1 MNDPNSLSQSL
12 PLRVYKMELEI
23 SHRVRTKVQKES
35 NLQRRETGSRRNS
48 ENTLRLEED
57 QDCGSGSVF
66 GSRAYADR
74 DTAKGFSLRFYGIF
88 KGKEQ
93 LDDLRKISGTEI

>member
-23 SHRVRTKVQKES
+23 SHRVRSKVQKES
-35 NLQRRETGSRRNS
+35 ILQRKERGSRRNT

-57 QDCGSGSVF
+57 QDCGSGSVS

>member
-23 SHRVRTKVQKES
+23 SHRVRSKVQKES
-35 NLQRRETGSRRNS
+35 ILQRKERGSRRNT

-57 QDCGSGSVF
+57 QDCA
-66 GSRAYADR
+66 SRGVPRPCAYAGG
-74 DTAKGFSLRFYGIF
+74 DTA
-88 KGKEQ
+88 
-93 LDDLRKISGTEI
+93 

>member
-23 SHRVRTKVQKES
+23 SHSIRSKVQKES
-35 NLQRRETGSRRNS
+35 ILQRKERGSRRNS

-57 QDCGSGSVF
+57 QDCGSRGVA
-66 GSRAYADR
+66 RPCAYAGG
-74 DTAKGFSLRFYGIF
+74 DTV
-88 KGKEQ
+88 
-93 LDDLRKISGTEI
+93 